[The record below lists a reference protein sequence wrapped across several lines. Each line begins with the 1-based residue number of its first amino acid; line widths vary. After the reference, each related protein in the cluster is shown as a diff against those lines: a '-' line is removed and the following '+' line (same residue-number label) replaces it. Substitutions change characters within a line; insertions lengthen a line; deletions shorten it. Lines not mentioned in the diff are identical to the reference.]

1 MSLSSLSLAKASSF
15 LIAPLRS
22 PQLTSA
28 DYHNVSGTSSG
39 SKTSI
44 TDTNLTIP
52 ALPLG
57 GANKRHFVVFVTYR
71 HLSSKLTS
79 FSNQN
84 SFYGMGG
91 NPIAPISGGNLSCT
105 VNGVSTSFELA
116 AGSAFNGSAVFK
128 GKSDLAGGT
137 ASIVYSFPSSGGG
150 NYAVALYVLDYVND
164 IQFKTAFKR
173 STGSISASNFGF
185 STIATS
191 DVSQTG
197 TTHNFRAAHATSSNS
212 SSLFT
217 AVEPFSSE
225 PSYTNGLSNVDNGTN
240 ERNASFHSFSTAS
253 TEDMVS
259 GVAGASASNGY
270 SMLQFFAKL
279 R

>member
-1 MSLSSLSLAKASSF
+1 MSLSSLSLAKVSSF
-15 LIAPLRS
+15 FITPKRS
-22 PQLTSA
+22 PQLTGA

-39 SKTSI
+39 NKTSI

-52 ALPLG
+52 ALPIG
-57 GANKRHFVVFVTYR
+57 GANKRHFIVFVTYR
-71 HLSSKLTS
+71 HLSGKLTGTTS
-79 FSNQN
+79 QN
-84 SFYGMGG
+84 NFYGMGG
-91 NPIAPISGGNLSCT
+91 NPIAPISGGNISCT

-164 IQFKTAFKR
+164 IQFETTFR
-173 STGSISASNFGF
+173 RFTGGISASNFGL
-185 STIATS
+185 STIAES
-191 DVSQTG
+191 DISQVG

-212 SSLFT
+212 SSLFIAT
-217 AVEPFSSE
+217 EPFSSE

-253 TEDMVS
+253 TEDMVT
-259 GVAGASASNGY
+259 GVAGANASGGY
-270 SMLQFFAKL
+270 SILQFFAKI